1 MHLSDCQGNL
11 VFHANFL
18 ATVRTTRVRVFDGPG
33 YEPARAMPTEP
44 SAATAEDVNAS
55 MVVHSDYLRR
65 RP

>member
-1 MHLSDCQGNL
+1 MQISWLQF
-11 VFHANFL
+11 VP
-18 ATVRTTRVRVFDGPG
+18 RRVRVFDGPG